1 MQKPGIFF
9 YKVFFISFMKIY
21 MKIKKYLMGC
31 DLLIYFCFLIVA
43 VLLNSKSMFL
53 VLYVIV
59 FEYSIFNLTI
69 DQELYV

>member
-1 MQKPGIFF
+1 
-9 YKVFFISFMKIY
+9 
-21 MKIKKYLMGC
+21 MGC

-43 VLLNSKSMFL
+43 VLLTSKSMFL